1 MLSDTKACGQCS
13 QTLAA
18 MTLFRS
24 MQKDQA
30 EGGVTKE
37 KQNVTRQSRRF
48 EDSKTGID
56 NVIQESNT
64 TATWTALIL

>member
-1 MLSDTKACGQCS
+1 
-13 QTLAA
+13 

-37 KQNVTRQSRRF
+37 KQNVTSQSRRF

-64 TATWTALIL
+64 TAT